1 MKLDE
6 NGNIILT
13 PEEANEIMDFID
25 TTLWREWDRYTGRY
39 ICSDDEETRTRRM
52 NKEMH
57 YFRERML
64 DMIREGS

>member
-25 TTLWREWDRYTGRY
+25 TTLWREWYRYTNHY
-39 ICSDDEETRTRRM
+39 ICSDDEEPGKRRI
-52 NKEMH
+52 NKEM
-57 YFRERML
+57 YDFRERMM